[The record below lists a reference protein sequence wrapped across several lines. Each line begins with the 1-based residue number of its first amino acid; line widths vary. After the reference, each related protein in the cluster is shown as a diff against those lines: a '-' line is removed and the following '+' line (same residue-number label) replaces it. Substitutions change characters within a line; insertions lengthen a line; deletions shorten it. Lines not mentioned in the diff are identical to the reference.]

1 MTVPPT
7 PEARYRAVLAKR
19 REGETLVS
27 LAKRQSVNLHTLYWW
42 NQRLAKR
49 AREQRG
55 EKKPAETALVPVEA
69 TPLTLSAIVSPS
81 FDVALRG
88 SGHVVHVPA
97 RFDATALR
105 RLVDT
110 LEA

>member
-1 MTVPPT
+1 MTATRT

-19 REGETLVS
+19 REGETLVA
-27 LAKRQSVNLHTLYWW
+27 LAKRQGVNLRTLYWW

-49 AREQRG
+49 AREQRDR
-55 EKKPAETALVPVEA
+55 ERPVETALVPVEA
-69 TPLTLSAIVSPS
+69 TPLALSAIVSPS

-97 RFDATALR
+97 HFDAPALR
-105 RLVDT
+105 RLVDV